1 MLLDTSPLV
10 SDSTCLLVCLL
21 VCAWPQVPRTLY
33 YDALVKFGFVG
44 GTSEANDLGFTDA
57 PDTVFE
63 RLDSNQNGFLSVEEL
78 EAGLKGIFKDKAR
91 APQPPATPPLNKV
104 ECSPPCHQ
112 PTLTSIC
119 PCAFDHSLTSCHVP
133 LSPRPCATC
142 LLRALRPPVTLSR
155 SSFPWV
161 TM

>member
-10 SDSTCLLVCLL
+10 SDSPCLLVCLL

-91 APQPPATPPLNKV
+91 APQPPATPPLNKSSALPRAINLPGLPFV
-104 ECSPPCHQ
+104 R
-112 PTLTSIC
+112 
-119 PCAFDHSLTSCHVP
+119 VP
-133 LSPRPCATC
+133 LTTRSHHAMCHCLRGPVPRVFFAPSG
-142 LLRALRPPVTLSR
+142 LP
-155 SSFPWV
+155 
-161 TM
+161 